1 MGEVHT
7 VRASGQL
14 RPSARNI
21 DSCRAPRRTAGWCSA
36 RGTLQPGIR
45 AARFRRTA
53 GSHAWLWLS
62 APARPGMRNRMSDGG
77 SGMKAQQ
84 VEMFVRAMATPA
96 DTTGLQELADSGKI
110 RPETLV
116 ALVGKTE
123 GTGAHDDWGRVWA
136 DVVLR
141 DWTGRFLGI
150 PAGDVAK
157 QVIFVLSGGCP
168 GVITPHIAA
177 VTREWVEVPDKAASA
192 SDDKRLVVGRAGSD
206 PMPPEEVG
214 RMGQIRKVAEA
225 TRAAMADA
233 GLTDPKDVHLVMV
246 KVPGLT
252 TASIKDA
259 ESRGKTVVS
268 HDLTFGPEGAG
279 VYANDAAALGVAMA
293 LGEVPESSLSDD
305 VVRRD
310 WDLYSEV
317 AMTSSGGE
325 KRHGEVVVFGN
336 STTSQS
342 MLRIGHAVTKDFIDA
357 EGVRNALRSAG
368 LQCNGLPA
376 ESDLSRLV
384 HVFAKSVI
392 PGSDQIRGQRI
403 TLLDDVDAYQIGKAL
418 GGMLVAS
425 VTGRTTNYV
434 SGGERNSHQ
443 GPPGGNIVAAVV
455 RTEATP

>member
-1 MGEVHT
+1 
-7 VRASGQL
+7 
-14 RPSARNI
+14 
-21 DSCRAPRRTAGWCSA
+21 
-36 RGTLQPGIR
+36 
-45 AARFRRTA
+45 
-53 GSHAWLWLS
+53 
-62 APARPGMRNRMSDGG
+62 
-77 SGMKAQQ
+77 
-84 VEMFVRAMATPA
+84 
-96 DTTGLQELADSGKI
+96 
-110 RPETLV
+110 
-116 ALVGKTE
+116 
-123 GTGAHDDWGRVWA
+123 
-136 DVVLR
+136 
-141 DWTGRFLGI
+141 
-150 PAGDVAK
+150 
-157 QVIFVLSGGCP
+157 
-168 GVITPHIAA
+168 VITPHIAA
-177 VTREWVEVPDKAASA
+177 VTREWVEVPDKDAAQKE
-192 SDDKRLVVGRAGSD
+192 KRLVVGRAGSD
-206 PMPPEEVG
+206 PMAPEEVG

-225 TRAAMADA
+225 THKAMADA

-305 VVRRD
+305 VVRRN

-336 STTSQS
+336 SSTSRS
-342 MLRIGHAVTKDFIDA
+342 HLRIGHAITRDFIDA

-368 LQCNGLPA
+368 VKFKDGLPDEA
-376 ESDLSRLV
+376 DLSRLV

-392 PGSDQIRGQRI
+392 PGSDQIRGRRI
-403 TLLDDVDAYQIGKAL
+403 TLLDDADAYQIGKAL

-455 RTEATP
+455 RADG

>member
-1 MGEVHT
+1 
-7 VRASGQL
+7 
-14 RPSARNI
+14 
-21 DSCRAPRRTAGWCSA
+21 
-36 RGTLQPGIR
+36 
-45 AARFRRTA
+45 
-53 GSHAWLWLS
+53 
-62 APARPGMRNRMSDGG
+62 
-77 SGMKAQQ
+77 MKAQK
-84 VEMFVRAMATPA
+84 VEMFVCPMAAPS
-96 DTTGLQELADSGKI
+96 DTSGLQQLADAGKLK
-110 RPETLV
+110 PETLV
-116 ALVGKTE
+116 AIAGKTE
-123 GTGAHDDWGRVWA
+123 GTGQHDDWGRVWA
-136 DVVLR
+136 DVALR
-141 DWTGRFLGI
+141 QWTAKFVGI
-150 PAGDVAK
+150 PVDDVAK

-168 GVITPHIAA
+168 GVITPHIAV
-177 VTREWVEVPDKAASA
+177 VTREWVEVPEGGG
-192 SDDKRLVVGRAGSD
+192 DKRLVVGRAGSD

-225 TRAAMADA
+225 THRAMADA
-233 GLTDPKDVHLVMV
+233 GLSDAQDVHLVMV

-293 LGEVPESSLSDD
+293 LGEVKESALSDG

-310 WDLYSEV
+310 WSLYSEV

-325 KRHGEVVVFGN
+325 KRHGEVLVFGN
-336 STTSQS
+336 STASRS
-342 MLRIGHAVTKDFIDA
+342 SLRIGHAVTKDFIDA

-368 LQCNGLPA
+368 LQFNALPA
-376 ESDLSRLV
+376 ETDLSRLV

-443 GPPGGNIVAAVV
+443 GPPGGNIIAAVV
-455 RTEATP
+455 RTDPS

>member
-1 MGEVHT
+1 
-7 VRASGQL
+7 
-14 RPSARNI
+14 
-21 DSCRAPRRTAGWCSA
+21 
-36 RGTLQPGIR
+36 
-45 AARFRRTA
+45 
-53 GSHAWLWLS
+53 
-62 APARPGMRNRMSDGG
+62 
-77 SGMKAQQ
+77 MKAQR
-84 VEMFVRAMATPA
+84 VEMFVCPMATPS
-96 DTTGLQELADSGKI
+96 DTTGLQKLADEGKI
-110 RPETLV
+110 KPDTLV
-116 ALVGKTE
+116 ALAGKTE
-123 GTGAHDDWGRVWA
+123 GTGQHDDWGRVWA

-141 DWTGRFLGI
+141 EWTAKFLGI
-150 PAGDVAK
+150 PVSEVAK

-168 GVITPHIAA
+168 GVITPHIAV
-177 VTREWVEVPDKAASA
+177 VTREWVEVPDSRAAA
-192 SDDKRLVVGRAGSD
+192 DKRLVVGRAGSE
-206 PMPPEEVG
+206 PMGPEEVG
-214 RMGQIRKVAEA
+214 RMGQIRKVAAA
-225 TRAAMADA
+225 THQAMADA
-233 GLTDPKDVHLVMV
+233 GLTDPRDVHLVMV

-293 LGEVPESSLSDD
+293 LGEVKESALSDG

-310 WDLYSEV
+310 WSLFSEV

-325 KRHGEVVVFGN
+325 KRHGEVLVFGN
-336 STTSQS
+336 SSGSQS
-342 MLRIGHAVTKDFIDA
+342 SLVIGHAVTKDFIDA

-368 LQCNGLPA
+368 LRFTGGLPDD
-376 ESDLSRLV
+376 SDLARLV

-392 PGSDQIRGQRI
+392 PGSDQIRGRRI

-443 GPPGGNIVAAVV
+443 GPPGGNIIAAVV
-455 RTEATP
+455 RTDS

>member
-1 MGEVHT
+1 
-7 VRASGQL
+7 
-14 RPSARNI
+14 
-21 DSCRAPRRTAGWCSA
+21 
-36 RGTLQPGIR
+36 
-45 AARFRRTA
+45 
-53 GSHAWLWLS
+53 
-62 APARPGMRNRMSDGG
+62 
-77 SGMKAQQ
+77 MKAQR
-84 VEMFVRAMATPA
+84 VDMFVCPSATPA
-96 DTTGLQELADSGKI
+96 DTSGLQHLADSGKI
-110 RPETLV
+110 RPDTLV

-123 GTGAHDDWGRVWA
+123 GTGFHDDWGRVWA
-136 DVVLR
+136 DVALR
-141 DWTGRFLGI
+141 DWTARFLGI
-150 PAGDVAK
+150 PVGEVAK
-157 QVIFVLSGGCP
+157 NVIFVLSGGCP

-177 VTREWVEVPDKAASA
+177 VTREWVDVPDGESRG
-192 SDDKRLVVGRAGSD
+192 DKRLVVGRSGSEAIA
-206 PMPPEEVG
+206 PEEVG
-214 RMGQIRKVAEA
+214 RMGMIRKVAEA
-225 TRAAMADA
+225 THRAMSDA

-252 TASIKDA
+252 TASIRDA
-259 ESRGKTVVS
+259 ESRGTTVVS

-305 VVRRD
+305 VVRRN

-336 STTSQS
+336 SSASQS
-342 MLRIGHAVTKDFIDA
+342 PLVIGHSVTRDFIDA
-357 EGVRNALRSAG
+357 QGVRDALRSAG
-368 LQCNGLPA
+368 IRFQDGLPDEA
-376 ESDLSRLV
+376 DLDRLI

-392 PGSDQIRGQRI
+392 PGSDQIRGRHI
-403 TLLDDVDAYQIGKAL
+403 TLLDDADAYQIGKAL

-455 RTEATP
+455 RAD

>member
-1 MGEVHT
+1 
-7 VRASGQL
+7 
-14 RPSARNI
+14 
-21 DSCRAPRRTAGWCSA
+21 
-36 RGTLQPGIR
+36 
-45 AARFRRTA
+45 
-53 GSHAWLWLS
+53 
-62 APARPGMRNRMSDGG
+62 
-77 SGMKAQQ
+77 
-84 VEMFVRAMATPA
+84 MATPS
-96 DTTGLQELADSGKI
+96 DTSGLQQLAESGKI
-110 RPETLV
+110 RPDTLV
-116 ALVGKTE
+116 ALAGKTE
-123 GTGAHDDWGRVWA
+123 GTGQHDDWGRVWA

-141 DWTGRFLGI
+141 EWTASFLGI
-150 PAGDVAK
+150 PVSKVAK

-168 GVITPHIAA
+168 GVITPHIAV
-177 VTREWVEVPDKAASA
+177 VTREWVEVPDGGADSGEM
-192 SDDKRLVVGRAGSD
+192 RLVVGRAGSD
-206 PMPPEEVG
+206 AMPPEEVG

-225 TRAAMADA
+225 TRQAMADA

-293 LGEVPESSLSDD
+293 LGEVSESALSDD
-305 VVRRD
+305 VVRRN

-325 KRHGEVVVFGN
+325 KRHGEVVLFGN
-336 STTSQS
+336 SASS
-342 MLRIGHAVTKDFIDA
+342 RSSLKIGHSVTGDFIDA

-368 LQCNGLPA
+368 LQFDALPT
-376 ESDLSRLV
+376 ESDLARLV

-392 PGSDQIRGQRI
+392 PGSDQVRGQRI

-418 GGMLVAS
+418 GGMLIAS
-425 VTGRTTNYV
+425 VTGRTMNYV

-443 GPPGGNIVAAVV
+443 GPPGGNIVAAVI
-455 RTEATP
+455 RTDS

>member
-1 MGEVHT
+1 
-7 VRASGQL
+7 
-14 RPSARNI
+14 
-21 DSCRAPRRTAGWCSA
+21 
-36 RGTLQPGIR
+36 
-45 AARFRRTA
+45 
-53 GSHAWLWLS
+53 
-62 APARPGMRNRMSDGG
+62 
-77 SGMKAQQ
+77 MKAQR
-84 VEMFVRAMATPA
+84 VDMFVSAMATPA
-96 DTTGLQELADSGKI
+96 DTSGLQKLADSGKI
-110 RPETLV
+110 KPDTLV

-123 GTGAHDDWGRVWA
+123 GTGFHDDWGRVWA
-136 DVVLR
+136 DVALR
-141 DWTGRFLGI
+141 EWTAEFLGI
-150 PAGDVAK
+150 RVDEVAK
-157 QVIFVLSGGCP
+157 HVIFVLSGGCP

-177 VTREWVEVPDKAASA
+177 ISRELVEVPDRDVHAGGE
-192 SDDKRLVVGRAGSD
+192 KRLVVGRAGSD

-225 TRAAMADA
+225 TLRAMEDA

-279 VYANDAAALGVAMA
+279 SYANDAAALGVAMA
-293 LGEVPESSLSDD
+293 LGEVPESALSDG
-305 VVRRD
+305 VVRRN

-336 STTSQS
+336 SASS
-342 MLRIGHAVTKDFIDA
+342 LSALRIGHAVTRDFIDA
-357 EGVRNALRSAG
+357 EGVRKALRSAG
-368 LQCNGLPA
+368 LHFKDGLPDEA
-376 ESDLSRLV
+376 DLSRLV

-403 TLLDDVDAYQIGKAL
+403 TLLDDADAYQIGKAL

-455 RTEATP
+455 RADT

>member
-1 MGEVHT
+1 
-7 VRASGQL
+7 
-14 RPSARNI
+14 
-21 DSCRAPRRTAGWCSA
+21 
-36 RGTLQPGIR
+36 
-45 AARFRRTA
+45 
-53 GSHAWLWLS
+53 
-62 APARPGMRNRMSDGG
+62 
-77 SGMKAQQ
+77 MKAQR
-84 VEMFVRAMATPA
+84 VEMFVIPMATPA
-96 DTTGLQELADSGKI
+96 DTSGLQALADSGKI
-110 RPETLV
+110 KPDTLV

-123 GTGAHDDWGRVWA
+123 GTGFHDDWGRIWA
-136 DVVLR
+136 DVALR
-141 DWTGRFLGI
+141 EWTGKFLGI
-150 PAGDVAK
+150 PANDVAK
-157 QVIFVLSGGCP
+157 EVIFVLSGGCP

-177 VTREWVEVPDKAASA
+177 ITREWVEVPDQDAETK
-192 SDDKRLVVGRAGSD
+192 DKRLVVGRAGSE

-225 TRAAMADA
+225 THKAMADA
-233 GLTDPKDVHLVMV
+233 GLTDPEDVHLVMV

-293 LGEVPESSLSDD
+293 LGELKESALSDA
-305 VVRRD
+305 VVRRH
-310 WDLYSEV
+310 WSLFSEV

-325 KRHGEVVVFGN
+325 KRHGEVLVFGN
-336 STTSQS
+336 STASRS
-342 MLRIGHAVTKDFIDA
+342 SLRIGHAVTKDFIDA

-368 LQCNGLPA
+368 LQFDGLPA

-434 SGGERNSHQ
+434 SGGERTSHQ

-455 RTEATP
+455 RTD

>member
-1 MGEVHT
+1 
-7 VRASGQL
+7 
-14 RPSARNI
+14 
-21 DSCRAPRRTAGWCSA
+21 
-36 RGTLQPGIR
+36 
-45 AARFRRTA
+45 
-53 GSHAWLWLS
+53 
-62 APARPGMRNRMSDGG
+62 
-77 SGMKAQQ
+77 MKAQR
-84 VEMFVRAMATPA
+84 VEMFVIPMATPA
-96 DTTGLQELADSGKI
+96 DTSGLQALADSGKI
-110 RPETLV
+110 KPDTLV

-123 GTGAHDDWGRVWA
+123 GTGFHDDWGRIWA
-136 DVVLR
+136 DVALR
-141 DWTGRFLGI
+141 EWTGKFLGI
-150 PAGDVAK
+150 PANDVAK
-157 QVIFVLSGGCP
+157 EVIFVLSGGCP

-177 VTREWVEVPDKAASA
+177 ITREWVEVPDKDIDAAG
-192 SDDKRLVVGRAGSD
+192 DKRLVVGRAGSE

-225 TRAAMADA
+225 THKAMADA

-293 LGEVPESSLSDD
+293 LGEVPESSLSDS
-305 VVRRD
+305 VVRRN

-325 KRHGEVVVFGN
+325 KLHGEVVVFGN
-336 STTSQS
+336 SSTSRS
-342 MLRIGHAVTKDFIDA
+342 HLTIGHAITRDFIDA

-368 LQCNGLPA
+368 LRFKDGLPDEA
-376 ESDLSRLV
+376 DLSRLV

-392 PGSDQIRGQRI
+392 PGSDQIRGRRI
-403 TLLDDVDAYQIGKAL
+403 TLLDDADAYQIGKAL

-455 RTEATP
+455 RAD

>member
-1 MGEVHT
+1 
-7 VRASGQL
+7 
-14 RPSARNI
+14 
-21 DSCRAPRRTAGWCSA
+21 
-36 RGTLQPGIR
+36 
-45 AARFRRTA
+45 
-53 GSHAWLWLS
+53 
-62 APARPGMRNRMSDGG
+62 
-77 SGMKAQQ
+77 MKAQR
-84 VEMFVRAMATPA
+84 VELFVSPMATPA
-96 DTTGLQELADSGKI
+96 DTSGLQALADSGKI
-110 RPETLV
+110 KPDTLV

-141 DWTGRFLGI
+141 EWTGKFLGI
-150 PAGDVAK
+150 PASEVAK
-157 QVIFVLSGGCP
+157 HVIFVLSGGCP
-168 GVITPHIAA
+168 GVIAPHIAA
-177 VTREWVEVPDKAASA
+177 VTREWVEVPDKEVDAGRE
-192 SDDKRLVVGRAGSD
+192 KRLVVGRAGSEQ
-206 PMPPEEVG
+206 MPPEEVG
-214 RMGQIRKVAEA
+214 RMGQIRKVAGA
-225 TRAAMADA
+225 THQAMADA

-293 LGEVPESSLSDD
+293 LGEVPESSLSDS
-305 VVRRD
+305 VVRRN

-336 STTSQS
+336 SS
-342 MLRIGHAVTKDFIDA
+342 MSRSHLRIGHAITRDFIDA

-368 LQCNGLPA
+368 LRLKDGLPD
-376 ESDLSRLV
+376 ESDLSNLV

-403 TLLDDVDAYQIGKAL
+403 TLLDDADAYQIGKAL

-443 GPPGGNIVAAVV
+443 GPPGGNIIAAVV
-455 RTEATP
+455 RAEG

>member
-1 MGEVHT
+1 M
-7 VRASGQL
+7 AS
-14 RPSARNI
+14 PS
-21 DSCRAPRRTAGWCSA
+21 
-36 RGTLQPGIR
+36 
-45 AARFRRTA
+45 
-53 GSHAWLWLS
+53 
-62 APARPGMRNRMSDGG
+62 
-77 SGMKAQQ
+77 
-84 VEMFVRAMATPA
+84 
-96 DTTGLQELADSGKI
+96 DTSGLQRLADEGKV
-110 RPETLV
+110 RPDTLV

-123 GTGAHDDWGRVWA
+123 GTGSHDDWGRVWA
-136 DVVLR
+136 DVALR
-141 DWTGRFLGI
+141 EWTARFLGL
-150 PAGDVAK
+150 PVDEVAK
-157 QVIFVLSGGCP
+157 HVIFVLSGGCP
-168 GVITPHIAA
+168 GVITPHIVA
-177 VTREWVEVPDKAASA
+177 VAREYIESPEAVGGA
-192 SDDKRLVVGRAGSD
+192 DKRLVVGRAGSD

-225 TRAAMADA
+225 THRAMADA
-233 GLTDPKDVHLVMV
+233 GLTDPHDVHLVMV

-293 LGEVPESSLSDD
+293 LGEVPESALSDD

-310 WDLYSEV
+310 WNLYSEV

-336 STTSQS
+336 SSTSRS
-342 MLRIGHAVTKDFIDA
+342 ALRIGHAVTKDFIDA
-357 EGVRNALRSAG
+357 KGVRNALRSAG
-368 LQCNGLPA
+368 IRFSDGLPD
-376 ESDLSRLV
+376 EGDLPRLV

-403 TLLDDVDAYQIGKAL
+403 TLLDDPDAYQIGKAL
-418 GGMLVAS
+418 GGMLIAS

-455 RTEATP
+455 RSGD

>member
-1 MGEVHT
+1 
-7 VRASGQL
+7 
-14 RPSARNI
+14 
-21 DSCRAPRRTAGWCSA
+21 
-36 RGTLQPGIR
+36 
-45 AARFRRTA
+45 
-53 GSHAWLWLS
+53 
-62 APARPGMRNRMSDGG
+62 
-77 SGMKAQQ
+77 MKAQR
-84 VEMFVRAMATPA
+84 VEMFVCSMASPA
-96 DTTGLQELADSGKI
+96 DTSGLQDLAGSGKI
-110 RPETLV
+110 KPETLV

-123 GTGAHDDWGRVWA
+123 GTGQHDDWGRVWA
-136 DVVLR
+136 DVALR
-141 DWTGRFLGI
+141 EWTAKFLGI
-150 PAGDVAK
+150 QVADVA
-157 QVIFVLSGGCP
+157 QRVMFVLSGGCP
-168 GVITPHIAA
+168 GVITPHIVA
-177 VTREWVEVPDKAASA
+177 VTRELIEVPDQSGKAGAQKA
-192 SDDKRLVVGRAGSD
+192 LVVGRAGSD
-206 PMPPEEVG
+206 AMAPEEVG

-225 TRAAMADA
+225 TREAMKDA

-252 TASIKDA
+252 TASIKNA
-259 ESRGKTVVS
+259 ESRGKSVVS

-279 VYANDAAALGVAMA
+279 VYANDAAALGVALA
-293 LGEVPESSLSDD
+293 LGEVPESKLSDE

-325 KRHGEVVVFGN
+325 KRHGEVVLFGN
-336 STTSQS
+336 SSS
-342 MLRIGHAVTKDFIDA
+342 SRSSLRIGHAVTKDFIDA
-357 EGVRNALRSAG
+357 EGVRNALRTAG
-368 LQCNGLPA
+368 ITFTGGLPD

-418 GGMLVAS
+418 GGMLIAS

-455 RTEATP
+455 RTES

>member
-1 MGEVHT
+1 
-7 VRASGQL
+7 
-14 RPSARNI
+14 
-21 DSCRAPRRTAGWCSA
+21 
-36 RGTLQPGIR
+36 
-45 AARFRRTA
+45 
-53 GSHAWLWLS
+53 
-62 APARPGMRNRMSDGG
+62 
-77 SGMKAQQ
+77 MKVQR
-84 VEMFVRAMATPA
+84 VEMFVCPSATPA
-96 DTTGLQELADSGKI
+96 DTSGLQQLANSGKI
-110 RPETLV
+110 KPDTLV

-136 DVVLR
+136 DVALR
-141 DWTGRFLGI
+141 EWTARFLGI
-150 PAGDVAK
+150 PTDEVAK
-157 QVIFVLSGGCP
+157 HVIFVLSGGCP

-177 VTREWVEVPDKAASA
+177 VTREWVEAPDRGRD
-192 SDDKRLVVGRAGSD
+192 DDKRLVVGRAGSD
-206 PMPPEEVG
+206 AIAPEEVG
-214 RMGQIRKVAEA
+214 RMGMIRKVAVA
-225 TRAAMADA
+225 TQRAMTDA
-233 GLTDPKDVHLVMV
+233 ALNDPQDVHLVMV

-252 TASIKDA
+252 TGSIKDA

-279 VYANDAAALGVAMA
+279 AYANDAAALGVAMA

-305 VVRRD
+305 VVRRN

-336 STTSQS
+336 SNNSQS
-342 MLRIGHAVTKDFIDA
+342 PLRIGHSVTRDFIDA

-368 LQCNGLPA
+368 LRFKEGLPD
-376 ESDLSRLV
+376 ESDLPRLV

-392 PGSDQIRGQRI
+392 PGSDQVRGERI
-403 TLLDDVDAYQIGKAL
+403 TLLDDADAYQIGKAL

-455 RTEATP
+455 KAEA

>member
-1 MGEVHT
+1 
-7 VRASGQL
+7 
-14 RPSARNI
+14 
-21 DSCRAPRRTAGWCSA
+21 
-36 RGTLQPGIR
+36 
-45 AARFRRTA
+45 
-53 GSHAWLWLS
+53 
-62 APARPGMRNRMSDGG
+62 
-77 SGMKAQQ
+77 MKVQK
-84 VEMFVRAMATPA
+84 VDMFVCPMATPS
-96 DTTGLQELADSGKI
+96 DTSGLQQLADSGKI
-110 RPETLV
+110 KPDTLV
-116 ALVGKTE
+116 ALAGKTE
-123 GTGAHDDWGRVWA
+123 GTGQHDDWGRVWA
-136 DVVLR
+136 DVALR
-141 DWTGRFLGI
+141 EWTAKFVGI
-150 PAGDVAK
+150 PVNDVAK

-168 GVITPHIAA
+168 GVITPHIAV
-177 VTREWVEVPDKAASA
+177 VTREWVEIPEGGG
-192 SDDKRLVVGRAGSD
+192 DKRLVVGRAGSD

-225 TRAAMADA
+225 THRAMADA
-233 GLTDPKDVHLVMV
+233 GLTDPRDVHLVMV

-293 LGEVPESSLSDD
+293 LGEVKESALSDS

-310 WDLYSEV
+310 WSLYSEV

-325 KRHGEVVVFGN
+325 KRHGEVLVFGN
-336 STTSQS
+336 SSGSQS
-342 MLRIGHAVTKDFIDA
+342 SLVIGHAGTKDFIDA

-368 LQCNGLPA
+368 LHFTGGLPD
-376 ESDLSRLV
+376 ETDLSRLV

-443 GPPGGNIVAAVV
+443 GPPGGNIV
-455 RTEATP
+455 E

>member
-1 MGEVHT
+1 
-7 VRASGQL
+7 
-14 RPSARNI
+14 
-21 DSCRAPRRTAGWCSA
+21 
-36 RGTLQPGIR
+36 
-45 AARFRRTA
+45 
-53 GSHAWLWLS
+53 
-62 APARPGMRNRMSDGG
+62 
-77 SGMKAQQ
+77 MKAQR
-84 VEMFVRAMATPA
+84 VELFVCPMATPA
-96 DTTGLQELADSGKI
+96 DTTGLQALADSGKI
-110 RPETLV
+110 KPDTLV

-141 DWTGRFLGI
+141 EWTGRFLAI
-150 PAGDVAK
+150 PSGEVAK
-157 QVIFVLSGGCP
+157 QVVFVLSGGCP

-177 VTREWVEVPDKAASA
+177 VTREWVDVPDQGSA
-192 SDDKRLVVGRAGSD
+192 GQKIQQDKRLVVGRAGSEG
-206 PMPPEEVG
+206 MPPEEVG
-214 RMGQIRKVAEA
+214 RMGQIRKVAAA
-225 TRAAMADA
+225 THQAMADA

-259 ESRGKTVVS
+259 EGRGKTVVS

-293 LGEVPESSLSDD
+293 LGEVPESSLSDE

-310 WDLYSEV
+310 WNLFSEV

-336 STTSQS
+336 SITSQS
-342 MLRIGHAVTKDFIDA
+342 RLRIGHAVTRDFIDA
-357 EGVRNALRSAG
+357 EGVRNALRAAG
-368 LQCNGLPA
+368 LRFSALPS
-376 ESDLSRLV
+376 ETDLSRLV

-403 TLLDDVDAYQIGKAL
+403 TLLDDADAYQIGKAL

-455 RTEATP
+455 RAEG

>member
-1 MGEVHT
+1 
-7 VRASGQL
+7 
-14 RPSARNI
+14 
-21 DSCRAPRRTAGWCSA
+21 
-36 RGTLQPGIR
+36 
-45 AARFRRTA
+45 
-53 GSHAWLWLS
+53 
-62 APARPGMRNRMSDGG
+62 
-77 SGMKAQQ
+77 MKAQR
-84 VEMFVRAMATPA
+84 VELFVCPMATPA
-96 DTTGLQELADSGKI
+96 DTTGLQRLADEGKI
-110 RPETLV
+110 KPDTLV

-123 GTGAHDDWGRVWA
+123 GTGFHDDWGRVWA

-141 DWTGRFLGI
+141 EWTGRFLGI

-177 VTREWVEVPDKAASA
+177 VTREWVEVPDQKSQA
-192 SDDKRLVVGRAGSD
+192 KRLVVGRAGSE

-225 TRAAMADA
+225 THRAMADA

-293 LGEVPESSLSDD
+293 LGEVPESSLSDAI
-305 VVRRD
+305 VRRN
-310 WDLYSEV
+310 WDLFSEV

-336 STTSQS
+336 STASRSQ
-342 MLRIGHAVTKDFIDA
+342 LVIGHAVTKDFIDA
-357 EGVRNALRSAG
+357 EGVRNALRAAG
-368 LQCNGLPA
+368 LHFNGLPSEA
-376 ESDLSRLV
+376 DLSRLV

-403 TLLDDVDAYQIGKAL
+403 TLLDDADAYQIGKAL

-455 RTEATP
+455 RA

>member
-1 MGEVHT
+1 
-7 VRASGQL
+7 
-14 RPSARNI
+14 
-21 DSCRAPRRTAGWCSA
+21 
-36 RGTLQPGIR
+36 
-45 AARFRRTA
+45 
-53 GSHAWLWLS
+53 
-62 APARPGMRNRMSDGG
+62 
-77 SGMKAQQ
+77 MKAQR
-84 VEMFVRAMATPA
+84 VEMFVCPMATPS
-96 DTTGLQELADSGKI
+96 DTSGLQQLADSGKI
-110 RPETLV
+110 RPDTLV
-116 ALVGKTE
+116 ALAGKTE
-123 GTGAHDDWGRVWA
+123 GTGQHDDWGRVWA

-141 DWTGRFLGI
+141 EWTAKFLSI
-150 PAGDVAK
+150 PVGEVAK

-168 GVITPHIAA
+168 GVITPHIAV
-177 VTREWVEVPDKAASA
+177 VTREWVEVPDGDADSGE
-192 SDDKRLVVGRAGSD
+192 KRLVVGRAGSD
-206 PMPPEEVG
+206 AMPPEEVG

-225 TRAAMADA
+225 TRQAMADA
-233 GLTDPKDVHLVMV
+233 GLTDPNDVHLVMV

-293 LGEVPESSLSDD
+293 LGEVPESALSDD
-305 VVRRD
+305 VVRRN
-310 WDLYSEV
+310 WNLYSKV

-325 KRHGEVVVFGN
+325 KRHGEVVLFGN
-336 STTSQS
+336 SASSRSSLQ
-342 MLRIGHAVTKDFIDA
+342 IGHSVTGDFIDA

-368 LQCNGLPA
+368 LQFDALPA
-376 ESDLSRLV
+376 ESDLARLV

-392 PGSDQIRGQRI
+392 PGSDQVRGQRI

-455 RTEATP
+455 RTDS

>member
-1 MGEVHT
+1 
-7 VRASGQL
+7 
-14 RPSARNI
+14 
-21 DSCRAPRRTAGWCSA
+21 
-36 RGTLQPGIR
+36 
-45 AARFRRTA
+45 
-53 GSHAWLWLS
+53 
-62 APARPGMRNRMSDGG
+62 
-77 SGMKAQQ
+77 MKVQR
-84 VEMFVRAMATPA
+84 VEMFVSAMATPA
-96 DTTGLQELADSGKI
+96 DTSGLQKLADSGKI
-110 RPETLV
+110 KPDTLV

-123 GTGAHDDWGRVWA
+123 GTGFHDDWGRVWA
-136 DVVLR
+136 DVALR
-141 DWTGRFLGI
+141 DWTSKFLGI
-150 PAGDVAK
+150 PVDEVAK
-157 QVIFVLSGGCP
+157 HVIFVLSGGCP

-177 VTREWVEVPDKAASA
+177 VSREWVDVPDGDVDTGREKM
-192 SDDKRLVVGRAGSD
+192 LVVGRAGSD
-206 PMPPEEVG
+206 PMAPEEVG

-225 TRAAMADA
+225 THRAMEDA

-279 VYANDAAALGVAMA
+279 SYANDAAALGVAMA
-293 LGEVPESSLSDD
+293 LGEVPESALSDG
-305 VVRRD
+305 VVRRN

-336 STTSQS
+336 SASS
-342 MLRIGHAVTKDFIDA
+342 RSALRIGHAVTRDFIDA
-357 EGVRNALRSAG
+357 EGVRKALRSAG
-368 LQCNGLPA
+368 LHFNDGLPDEA
-376 ESDLSRLV
+376 DLSRLV

-403 TLLDDVDAYQIGKAL
+403 TLLDDADAYQIGKAL

-455 RTEATP
+455 RTNAI

>member
-1 MGEVHT
+1 
-7 VRASGQL
+7 
-14 RPSARNI
+14 
-21 DSCRAPRRTAGWCSA
+21 
-36 RGTLQPGIR
+36 
-45 AARFRRTA
+45 
-53 GSHAWLWLS
+53 
-62 APARPGMRNRMSDGG
+62 
-77 SGMKAQQ
+77 MKAQR
-84 VEMFVRAMATPA
+84 VEMYVCPMATPS
-96 DTTGLQELADSGKI
+96 DLSGLQALADSGKI
-110 RPETLV
+110 RPDTLV
-116 ALVGKTE
+116 ALAGKTE
-123 GTGAHDDWGRVWA
+123 GTGQHDDWGRVWA

-141 DWTGRFLGI
+141 EWTAKFLGI
-150 PAGDVAK
+150 PVSDVAK

-168 GVITPHIAA
+168 GVITPHIAV
-177 VTREWVEVPDKAASA
+177 VTREWVEVPDGAAEA
-192 SDDKRLVVGRAGSD
+192 KPKEEDKRLVVGRAGSEA
-206 PMPPEEVG
+206 MPPEEVG

-225 TRAAMADA
+225 TRRAMADA

-252 TASIKDA
+252 TSSIKDA

-293 LGEVPESSLSDD
+293 LGEVPESALSDD

-310 WDLYSEV
+310 WDLFSEV

-325 KRHGEVVVFGN
+325 KRHGEVVLFGN
-336 STTSQS
+336 SAGSRST
-342 MLRIGHAVTKDFIDA
+342 LRIGHAVTKDFIDA

-368 LQCNGLPA
+368 LQFAALPA
-376 ESDLSRLV
+376 ESDLARLV
-384 HVFAKSVI
+384 HVFAKSVV
-392 PGSDQIRGQRI
+392 PGSDQIRGNRI

-418 GGMLVAS
+418 GGMLIAS

-455 RTEATP
+455 RTKG

>member
-1 MGEVHT
+1 
-7 VRASGQL
+7 
-14 RPSARNI
+14 
-21 DSCRAPRRTAGWCSA
+21 
-36 RGTLQPGIR
+36 
-45 AARFRRTA
+45 
-53 GSHAWLWLS
+53 
-62 APARPGMRNRMSDGG
+62 
-77 SGMKAQQ
+77 MKAQR
-84 VEMFVRAMATPA
+84 VEMFVCSMASPS
-96 DTTGLQELADSGKI
+96 DTSGLQELAGSGKI
-110 RPETLV
+110 KPETLV

-123 GTGAHDDWGRVWA
+123 GTGQHDDWGRVWA
-136 DVVLR
+136 DVALR
-141 DWTGRFLGI
+141 EWTAKFLGI
-150 PAGDVAK
+150 QVADVA
-157 QVIFVLSGGCP
+157 QRVMFVLSGGCP
-168 GVITPHIAA
+168 GVITPHIVAI
-177 VTREWVEVPDKAASA
+177 TRELIEVPDKSGKAGEERA
-192 SDDKRLVVGRAGSD
+192 LVVGRAGSD
-206 PMPPEEVG
+206 AIAPEEVG

-225 TRAAMADA
+225 TKQAMKDA

-252 TASIKDA
+252 TASIKNA
-259 ESRGKTVVS
+259 ESRGQSVVS

-279 VYANDAAALGVAMA
+279 VYANDAAALGVALA
-293 LGEVPESSLSDD
+293 LGEVPESKLSDE

-325 KRHGEVVVFGN
+325 KRHGEVVLFGN
-336 STTSQS
+336 STHSRS
-342 MLRIGHAVTKDFIDA
+342 SLRIGHAVTKDFIDA
-357 EGVRNALRSAG
+357 EGVRNALRTAG
-368 LQCNGLPA
+368 ITFTGGLPD

-418 GGMLVAS
+418 GGMLIAS

-455 RTEATP
+455 RTET

>member
-1 MGEVHT
+1 
-7 VRASGQL
+7 
-14 RPSARNI
+14 
-21 DSCRAPRRTAGWCSA
+21 
-36 RGTLQPGIR
+36 
-45 AARFRRTA
+45 
-53 GSHAWLWLS
+53 
-62 APARPGMRNRMSDGG
+62 
-77 SGMKAQQ
+77 MKVQR
-84 VEMFVRAMATPA
+84 VEMFVCPMASPS
-96 DTTGLQELADSGKI
+96 DTSGLQQLAESGKI
-110 RPETLV
+110 KPDTLV
-116 ALVGKTE
+116 AIAGKTE
-123 GTGAHDDWGRVWA
+123 GTGQHDDWGRVWA
-136 DVVLR
+136 DVALR
-141 DWTGRFLGI
+141 EWTAKFLDI
-150 PAGDVAK
+150 PLGDVAK

-168 GVITPHIAA
+168 GVITPHIAV
-177 VTREWVEVPDKAASA
+177 VTRDWVEVPDEAPANE
-192 SDDKRLVVGRAGSD
+192 DKRLVVGRAGSD
-206 PMPPEEVG
+206 AMPPEEVG
-214 RMGQIRKVAEA
+214 RMGQISKVAEA
-225 TRAAMADA
+225 TRRAMADA
-233 GLTDPKDVHLVMV
+233 GLTDPSDVHLVMV

-293 LGEVPESSLSDD
+293 LGEVPESALSDL
-305 VVRRD
+305 VVRRN
-310 WDLYSEV
+310 WDLYSNV

-325 KRHGEVVVFGN
+325 KRHGEVVLFGN
-336 STTSQS
+336 SSS
-342 MLRIGHAVTKDFIDA
+342 SRSSLRIGHAVTKDFIDA

-368 LQCNGLPA
+368 LEFNGLPA

-455 RTEATP
+455 RA

>member
-1 MGEVHT
+1 
-7 VRASGQL
+7 
-14 RPSARNI
+14 
-21 DSCRAPRRTAGWCSA
+21 
-36 RGTLQPGIR
+36 
-45 AARFRRTA
+45 
-53 GSHAWLWLS
+53 
-62 APARPGMRNRMSDGG
+62 
-77 SGMKAQQ
+77 MKAQK
-84 VEMFVRAMATPA
+84 VEMFVCPMAAPS
-96 DTTGLQELADSGKI
+96 DTSGLQQLADAGKI
-110 RPETLV
+110 KPETLV
-116 ALVGKTE
+116 AIAGKTE
-123 GTGAHDDWGRVWA
+123 GTGQHDDWGRVWA
-136 DVVLR
+136 DVALR
-141 DWTGRFLGI
+141 QWTAKFVGI
-150 PAGDVAK
+150 PMDDVAK

-168 GVITPHIAA
+168 GVITPHIAV
-177 VTREWVEVPDKAASA
+177 VTREWVEVPEGAG
-192 SDDKRLVVGRAGSD
+192 DKRLVVGRAGSD

-225 TRAAMADA
+225 THRAMADA
-233 GLTDPKDVHLVMV
+233 GLTDPRDVHLVMV

-293 LGEVPESSLSDD
+293 LGEVKESALSDG

-310 WDLYSEV
+310 WSLFSEV

-325 KRHGEVVVFGN
+325 KRHGEVLVFGN
-336 STTSQS
+336 STASRS
-342 MLRIGHAVTKDFIDA
+342 SLRIGHAVTKDFIDA

-368 LQCNGLPA
+368 LQFDGLPA

-443 GPPGGNIVAAVV
+443 GPPGGNIIAAVV
-455 RTEATP
+455 RTDPA

>member
-1 MGEVHT
+1 
-7 VRASGQL
+7 
-14 RPSARNI
+14 
-21 DSCRAPRRTAGWCSA
+21 
-36 RGTLQPGIR
+36 
-45 AARFRRTA
+45 
-53 GSHAWLWLS
+53 
-62 APARPGMRNRMSDGG
+62 
-77 SGMKAQQ
+77 MKAQR
-84 VEMFVRAMATPA
+84 VELFVCPTASPA
-96 DTTGLQELADSGKI
+96 DTDGLQELADSGKI
-110 RPETLV
+110 KPDTLV

-136 DVVLR
+136 DVALR
-141 DWTGRFLGI
+141 EWTSRFLGI
-150 PAGDVAK
+150 PVSEVAK

-168 GVITPHIAA
+168 GVITPHIVA
-177 VTREWVEVPDKAASA
+177 VTREWVEVPDVHAEAGQ
-192 SDDKRLVVGRAGSD
+192 DKRLVVGRAGSD
-206 PMPPEEVG
+206 AMSPEEVG
-214 RMGQIRKVAEA
+214 RMGQIRKVAES
-225 TRAAMADA
+225 THRAMADA

-279 VYANDAAALGVAMA
+279 AYANDAAALGVAMA
-293 LGEVPESSLSDD
+293 LGEVPESSLSDE

-336 STTSQS
+336 SSTSKS
-342 MLRIGHAVTKDFIDA
+342 ALRIGHAVTSDFIDA

-368 LQCNGLPA
+368 LHFSGGVPTETELK
-376 ESDLSRLV
+376 RLI

-392 PGSDQIRGQRI
+392 PGSDKVRGQRI
-403 TLLDDVDAYQIGKAL
+403 TLLDDADAYQIGKAL

-455 RTEATP
+455 KAEG

>member
-1 MGEVHT
+1 
-7 VRASGQL
+7 
-14 RPSARNI
+14 
-21 DSCRAPRRTAGWCSA
+21 
-36 RGTLQPGIR
+36 
-45 AARFRRTA
+45 
-53 GSHAWLWLS
+53 
-62 APARPGMRNRMSDGG
+62 
-77 SGMKAQQ
+77 MKVQR
-84 VEMFVRAMATPA
+84 VEMFICPMATPA
-96 DTTGLQELADSGKI
+96 DTTGLQKLVDSGKI
-110 RPETLV
+110 KPDTLV

-150 PAGDVAK
+150 SADEVAK
-157 QVIFVLSGGCP
+157 HVIFVLSGGCP

-177 VTREWVEVPDKAASA
+177 VSREWVDVPDESIEGGG
-192 SDDKRLVVGRAGSD
+192 KRLVVGRAGSD

-225 TRAAMADA
+225 TRRAMADA
-233 GLTDPKDVHLVMV
+233 GLTDPKDAHLVMV

-293 LGEVPESSLSDD
+293 LGEVPESALSDA
-305 VVRRD
+305 VVRRN

-325 KRHGEVVVFGN
+325 KRHGEVAVFGN
-336 STTSQS
+336 SSAS
-342 MLRIGHAVTKDFIDA
+342 RSALRIGHAVTRDFIDA

-368 LQCNGLPA
+368 LSFNGLPS
-376 ESDLSRLV
+376 ETDLSRLV

-403 TLLDDVDAYQIGKAL
+403 TLLDDADAYQIGKAL

-455 RTEATP
+455 RAEG